1 MCAFRKYYLTLGLS
15 LVAFV
20 VAPARA
26 QQPAITGIPNTPGNA
41 NATAQERIIQ
51 EAWDVAYL
59 NGKRGGYVHLVVKE
73 VPHPSGRTIIQASRD
88 MKLTVRRHG
97 DSATVQVIAGTEE
110 LPDGRVLGT
119 FMTQMLGKQI
129 GQQVRGV
136 VEPDGKQLHLTS
148 QGNPPLDKRI
158 PWGPG
163 VLGTYGELQLLKN
176 RKPALQK
183 GDKFDYRIFEPLINV
198 VVTIRGVV
206 EDFEEISIG
215 GGRPRLMRVSS
226 VPDIIAD
233 MQMPGNI
240 MWFDANYE
248 VRRSATRM
256 PGMGNL
262 VMERADQQTAMA
274 PIPPHQLPVINDSQ
288 SIYLNTQR
296 IPQVHAAKQ
305 MVYRMTLPKDRNP
318 AQTFARDAR
327 QDIRDVKDK
336 SFELVVTAIRTPPEK
351 APVGDKGPGAEFLL
365 SNYFITS
372 DDPRVK
378 QHAAAAVGQEAD
390 PWRRALMIER
400 WVNQNMNVLNFSEAM
415 APASHVAQTLEGDCT
430 EYAMLAAAMCRAV
443 GVPSRTAIGLVY
455 VDGPRP
461 FLGFHMWT
469 EVYVRGVWLATDATL
484 GQGGVGPAHVKIC
497 DHSWQGMRAMTPLLP
512 IMRVMLGEP
521 TADVVGVKR

>member
-1 MCAFRKYYLTLGLS
+1 MCVIRNRYLTLAL
-15 LVAFV
+15 LVAPILV
-20 VAPARA
+20 TRSPA
-26 QQPAITGIPNTPGNA
+26 QQPAIVGIPNAPANA
-41 NATAQERIIQ
+41 NVATKGRIIQ

-59 NGKRGGYVHLVVKE
+59 NGKRGGYVHLVVEE
-73 VPHPSGRTIIQASRD
+73 VPHPSGKTIIRASRD
-88 MKLTVRRHG
+88 LMLSVRRHG
-97 DSATVQVIAGTEE
+97 NVATVQLIAGTDE

-129 GQQVRGV
+129 QQQVRGV
-136 VEPDGKQLHLTS
+136 VEPDGKQLHLTA
-148 QGNPPLDKRI
+148 QGQNPLDKRV
-158 PWGPG
+158 PWNPG

-206 EDFEEISIG
+206 EDFEDVSIG
-215 GGRPRLMRVSS
+215 GGRPRLMRVSA
-226 VPDIIAD
+226 VPEMIND
-233 MQMPGNI
+233 MQMPGQLL
-240 MWFDANYE
+240 WFDAKYE

-262 VMERADQQTAMA
+262 VIERSDQQQATA
-274 PIPPHQLPVINDSQ
+274 PIPPHLLPDINETQ
-288 SIYLNTQR
+288 SIYLNRR
-296 IPQVHAAKQ
+296 IDQAHSAKQ
-305 MVYRMTLPKDRNP
+305 IVYHLTLPKDREP
-318 AQTFARDAR
+318 PKTFTRDAR
-327 QDIRDVKDK
+327 QEIRNVKDK
-336 SFELVVTAIRTPPEK
+336 SFDLVVTPVRTPPEK
-351 APVGDKGPGAEFLL
+351 APPGDKGPGAEFLE

-372 DDPRVK
+372 DDARVK
-378 QHAAAAVGQEAD
+378 QHAAAAVGRETD
-390 PWRRALMIER
+390 SWKKALLIEQ
-400 WVNQNMNVLNFSEAM
+400 WVHHNMKVLNFSEAM

-430 EYAMLAAAMCRAV
+430 EYSMLAAAMCRAA

-469 EVYVRGVWLATDATL
+469 DVYVRGAWVAIDATL

-521 TADVVGVKR
+521 TADVVDVKR